1 MTSINLRRIH
11 HVGLRVVDLDE
22 AARRW
27 CIQFGLTEAKRENAR
42 VLLRSGYESYSL
54 ELIQDNRPGY
64 DHTAYELAEG
74 LSLDDAIAYFD
85 GCGISTQRESDGIFL
100 EDMEG
105 NKIEIVAHDQPVN
118 RFPDVARSTSI
129 LPGFRPRKLGHVN
142 FLTAKYE
149 EQIDFYTRILGMRIS
164 DRLGSEGVWFHINA
178 DHHVMALVNKGYS
191 HIHHFALEMVDW
203 GELRVAFDHLAQH
216 GRWLAWGPV
225 RHGLGRNLSGY
236 VRIPEEH
243 CFVEIFCDIEQLEP
257 GHQPR
262 VWPDDAHSS
271 NVWGILPP
279 RSYFRFDDVAVEWER
294 EGREAL
300 GYPLPPLEGEKAN
313 TGNRT

>member
-1 MTSINLRRIH
+1 MASINLRKIH
-11 HVGLRVVDLDE
+11 HVCLRVTNLDE

-27 CIQFGLTEAKRENAR
+27 SIQFGLTEAKRDNSR
-42 VLLRSGYESYSL
+42 VLLRTGYEPYSL
-54 ELIQDNRPGY
+54 ELIQDENPGH
-64 DHTAYELAEG
+64 DHTAYELAKG
-74 LSLDDAIAYFD
+74 LSLDDATAYLEKE
-85 GCGISTQRESDGIFL
+85 GIPVRREEDSLFL
-100 EDMEG
+100 EDPEG
-105 NKIEIVAHDQPVN
+105 NKIQLIAYEPPSDPH
-118 RFPDVARSTSI
+118 PDVARSTTE

-142 FLTAKYE
+142 FLTAKFE

-164 DRLGSEGVWFHINA
+164 DRLGSEGVWLNINA
-178 DHHVMALVNKGYS
+178 DHHVMALVNKGYP

-257 GHQPR
+257 DHEPR
-262 VWPDDAHSS
+262 IWPDNAHSS

-279 RSYFRFDDVAVEWER
+279 RSYFRFDKVAIEWER
-294 EGREAL
+294 EGKEAL
-300 GYPLPPLEGEKAN
+300 GIPLPPMEEDAHISN
-313 TGNRT
+313 